1 MGMKKEKEIKSSSS
15 SRRKMEDGLL
25 LVILVRIYDHNS
37 RAVIDGGSTLFWVTP
52 SRITT
57 CGLKMYLKKISLG

>member
-37 RAVIDGGSTLFWVTP
+37 RAVIDRGTTWFLVIP
-52 SRITT
+52 SRIMT
-57 CGLKMYLKKISLG
+57 CGLKMYIKKIL